1 VTVLIPLP
9 TTLRFAF
16 VLRRCCDDDVSFV
29 SITVAIISGRMVVTF
44 SPLLTLL
51 SLSTVVPTLVLE
63 VDVVVAVVDDVDD
76 DDDDDAI
83 IVDAAK
89 DVRLDLLLFL
99 FFLVCDATIKLCR
112 TANGG
117 IEEW

>member
-1 VTVLIPLP
+1 
-9 TTLRFAF
+9 
-16 VLRRCCDDDVSFV
+16 
-29 SITVAIISGRMVVTF
+29 
-44 SPLLTLL
+44 
-51 SLSTVVPTLVLE
+51 LVLE